1 MDFKKV
7 ITSIILLFSAASFS
21 TELFSQA
28 KKPTIM
34 VVPSRQWCFIKGYYT
49 MYDNFGTQEKM
60 PDYQKAFDENPDLLL
75 VVSKINSLYTDRG
88 FELKDVNQTLSSI
101 NRGSAEDAA
110 MNLDRQGSGKGIIA
124 ESMFDRVRNTAKA
137 DILIEIQWTI
147 NGAGPSKSVT
157 YIMRG
162 LDAYSDKQIAGSEG
176 TGEASISS
184 PLPVVLAEAVLKHI
198 DNFNARLQAHFED
211 MFANGREIKLEF
223 RRDGNWAN
231 NFETEFGSD
240 ELSFQIE
247 DWLAKN
253 TVKGRFSTEESTA
266 DKLVYTQVRI
276 PMFDANQRAID
287 ARAYARNVQKFLKAA
302 PFNIDVKVVAKGLG
316 YVQFICGIK

>member
-1 MDFKKV
+1 MDFKKI
-7 ITSIILLFSAASFS
+7 ITSITLLFSVAFFS
-21 TELFSQA
+21 TEVLAQA
-28 KKPTIM
+28 KKPSIM
-34 VVPSRQWCFIKGYYT
+34 VVPSRQWCFVKGYYT
-49 MYDNFGTQEKM
+49 MYDNFGTKEKM
-60 PDYQKAFDENPDLLL
+60 PDYQRAFDENPELLL

-88 FELKDVNQTLSSI
+88 FPITDLSQTLSTI
-101 NRGSAEDAA
+101 NRSSTEDAA
-110 MNLDRQGSGKGIIA
+110 MNLDRQGAGKGAIA
-124 ESMFDRVRNTAKA
+124 ESLFDKVRNIAKA

-162 LDAYSDKQIAGSEG
+162 LDAYSDKQVAGSEG

-184 PLPVVLAEAVLKHI
+184 QLPVILAEAVLQHI
-198 DNFNARLQAHFED
+198 DNFNARLQAHFDD

-223 RRDGNWAN
+223 RRDGNWASD
-231 NFETEFGSD
+231 FETEFGSD

-253 TVKGRFSTEESTA
+253 TVKGRFSTAESTA
-266 DKLVYTQVRI
+266 DKLVYNQVRI
-276 PMFDANQRAID
+276 PMFDSNQRAID
-287 ARAYARNVQKFLKAA
+287 ARAYARNIQKFLKAA
-302 PFNIDVKVVAKGLG
+302 PFNIEVKVVAKGLG

>member
-1 MDFKKV
+1 MDFRTI
-7 ITSIILLFSAASFS
+7 ITSFALLVSVIFLNIEVKA
-21 TELFSQA
+21 QA

-34 VVPSRQWCFIKGYYT
+34 VIPSRQWCFAQGYYT
-49 MYDNFGTQEKM
+49 MYDNFGTKEKM
-60 PDYQKAFDENPDLLL
+60 PDYQRAFDENPELLL

-88 FELKDVNQTLSSI
+88 FILRDVSQALSTI

-110 MNLDRQGSGKGIIA
+110 MNLDRQSSGKGAIA
-124 ESMFDRVRNTAKA
+124 ESLFDKIRNTAKA
-137 DILIEIQWTI
+137 DILIEIQWTL

-176 TGEASISS
+176 TGSASISS
-184 PLPVVLAEAVLKHI
+184 PLPVILAEAVLQHI
-198 DNFNARLQAHFED
+198 DNFNARLQSHFDD

-223 RRDGNWAN
+223 RRDANWTSD
-231 NFETEFGSD
+231 FETEFGSD

-253 TVKGRFSTEESTA
+253 TVKGRFSTDESTA

-276 PMFDANQRAID
+276 PMFDSNQRPID
-287 ARAYARNVQKFLKAA
+287 ARTYARNVQKFLKAT